1 MCKILFYIKSG
12 DDFKVNKIPKVYNIK
27 IVKHDPDKEEDWLLD
42 MSNKLNEKYK
52 NYEYIVYHFGGQCEK
67 EIFKT
72 VPIRNNV
79 KIIKNG
85 LKMIFISQHCSDT
98 GWALGK
104 SRDVINSFLKQ
115 KTPDKDRLLKLL
127 DGLFYIQMLELY
139 LDEVDENGF
148 DIDEKGIFYKIG
160 ENGEKYYI
168 SPENTGNG
176 QSLLEYELPSESGA
190 KVSNKVGEFPFNL
203 IYEKKNGE
211 INPVEEEVKK
221 MKYALEQIKK
231 KDDIL
236 EVIYNLIAIAIDL
249 QGILEAKKKGIEN
262 VEDYIKEV
270 ESAYD
275 QEMLKLIKDKL
286 SNIEG
291 CNAKENDNAEESILN
306 VFPDKLDQL
315 NYKQVEKVIKCVE
328 QIKNLA

>member
-12 DDFKVNKIPKVYNIK
+12 DFEVKEIPNEYNIT
-27 IVKHDPDKEEDWLLD
+27 IVTKDKKEDKEEDRLLD
-42 MSNKLNEKYK
+42 TSNKLNEKYR
-52 NYEYIVYHFGGQCEK
+52 NYEYIVYHFGKTCEK
-67 EIFKT
+67 KDFKKR
-72 VPIRNNV
+72 PIGRNV
-79 KIIKNG
+79 DIIKRNV
-85 LKMIFISQHCSDT
+85 LKMIFISQGCSDT

-115 KTPDKDRLLKLL
+115 KTPDKDGLLELL
-127 DGLFYIQMLELY
+127 DGLFIIQMLELY
-139 LDEVDENGF
+139 LDENDNYGF
-148 DIDEKGIFYKIG
+148 NIDNKDNIFYKAG
-160 ENGEKYYI
+160 EDKYYI
-168 SPENTGNG
+168 DPEEEEKNN
-176 QSLLEYELPSESGA
+176 LLGY
-190 KVSNKVGEFPFNL
+190 KVQPGKYAVKDKISEFPFNL
-203 IYEKKNGE
+203 IYEEKNGE
-211 INPVEEEVKK
+211 INLVKEEVEK
-221 MKYALEQIKK
+221 MQKALEQIKK

>member
-12 DDFKVNKIPKVYNIK
+12 DFEVEEIPNEYNIT
-27 IVKHDPDKEEDWLLD
+27 IVTKDKKEDRLLD

-52 NYEYIVYHFGGQCEK
+52 NYEYIVYHFGETCEK
-67 EIFKT
+67 KDFKKY
-72 VPIRNNV
+72 PIGKNID
-79 KIIKNG
+79 IIEKNE
-85 LKMIFISQHCSDT
+85 LKMIFISRGCTGT
-98 GWALGK
+98 GWVLGK
-104 SRDVINSFLKQ
+104 SRDVINSVLKQ
-115 KTPDKDRLLKLL
+115 KTPDKEGLLELL
-127 DGLFYIQMLELY
+127 DGLFIIQMLELY
-139 LDEVDENGF
+139 LDEMDENGF

-211 INPVEEEVKK
+211 INLVKEEVEK
-221 MKYALEQIKK
+221 MQKALEQIKK
-231 KDDIL
+231 KDGIL

-249 QGILEAKKKGIEN
+249 QGILEAKKKGIGN

-291 CNAKENDNAEESILN
+291 CNAKENDNAEEPILN

-315 NYKQVEKVIKCVE
+315 NDEQVEKVIKCVE
-328 QIKNLA
+328 QVKNLA